1 MSAIKYR
8 PEVDG
13 LRAVAVIP
21 VVLFHLGASWVPGGF
36 IGVDVFFVISGFLIT
51 SIILKEQAAGTFT
64 FSGFWMRRVRRIMP
78 AMLAMLIATS
88 VAGYFLMFGPS
99 WRSLGNQVFSALG
112 LYANIEMWMLFRNY
126 WGPAAESAPLLHTWS
141 LSVEEQFYLFY
152 PLLLL
157 ILLKFVPKRVFTL
170 ILGGS
175 ALSLAIGVYATTHSP
190 SAAFYFLPPRAW
202 ELAAGC
208 LLAIFERS
216 RGPAPKGSISRTLA
230 LTGLLLIG
238 AGYYLIQGADGFPG
252 FWALLP
258 VVGTVLVIRFA
269 CAEQCLAGRIL
280 GWAPV
285 VYIGKCSYSLYLWHW
300 PVIVLAVALKLK
312 YPEMVNLWGIVTAMT
327 VLTLISYHF
336 VECPTRR
343 MKRILPL
350 VLVGL
355 AISVAFA
362 VFLRQ
367 AKYTYDL
374 SVFAPVEAFGSVYDV
389 VPFPPEVG
397 ESIEGVITQDR
408 DPAQYSAHANDGII
422 RQFGGETPSVVVLGS
437 SHGLMWGRTIE
448 EICQEL
454 ELTVSFY
461 TARATPPWISLPVVA
476 APSRFF
482 TAEQKVTFD
491 TKRLENIKAWS
502 PEVVI
507 LIDRWSSRGDPF
519 EHVDLLQYFESCGS
533 QVILVGQPPE
543 LSTGNMSIPL
553 LMAYQYSASENPPP
567 QALLE
572 AHNQEA
578 VDQANSR
585 IRELSES
592 FEFCYFVGVQD
603 LFEIEGEHVIVRDGD
618 DVLYIDDDHLSQAGV
633 QKAKNRLKQTVIS
646 LVKK

>member
-21 VVLFHLGASWVPGGF
+21 VVLFHLGASWIPGGF

-78 AMLAMLIATS
+78 AMLVMLIATS
-88 VAGYFLMFGPS
+88 IGGYLWMFGPS
-99 WRSLGNQVFSALG
+99 WKSLSGQIFSALG
-112 LYANIEMWMLFRNY
+112 LYANIEMWQLSGNY

-157 ILLKFVPKRVFTL
+157 ILLKFTPKRVFAL
-170 ILGGS
+170 ILCGS
-175 ALSLAIGVYATTHSP
+175 ALSLAVGVYATEYSP

-238 AGYYLIQGADGFPG
+238 AGYYLIQGAEGFPG

-258 VVGTVLVIRFA
+258 VVGTVLVIRFS
-269 CAEQCLAGRIL
+269 CAEQCLAGRVL

-300 PVIVLAVALKLK
+300 PVIVLAAALKLK
-312 YPEMVNLWGIVTAMT
+312 YPELVNLWGIVGVMV
-327 VLTLISYHF
+327 VLTLVSYHF
-336 VECPTRR
+336 VECPTRK

-355 AISVAFA
+355 AISLGFA
-362 VFLRQ
+362 TYLRQ
-367 AKYTYDL
+367 AEYSYDL
-374 SVFAPVEAFGSVYDV
+374 TVLPPVEAYGAVYDV
-389 VPFPPEVG
+389 VPFAPEAG
-397 ESIEGVITQDR
+397 ELLEGVVSEDR
-408 DPAQYSAHANDGII
+408 DPAQYTAHAEDGII
-422 RQFGGETPSVVVLGS
+422 RQFGSDTPSVVVLGS

-454 ELTVSFY
+454 GVTVSFY

-476 APSRFF
+476 APARFF
-482 TAEQKVTFD
+482 TAEQKMAFD
-491 TKRLENIKAWS
+491 TKRIENIKAWS
-502 PEVVI
+502 PDVVI
-507 LIDRWSSRGDPF
+507 VVDRWSSRGDPF
-519 EHVDLLQYFESCGS
+519 EHAELLRYFELCGS
-533 QVILVGQPPE
+533 QVILIGQPPE
-543 LSTGNMSIPL
+543 LSTGNTSIPL
-553 LMAYQYSASENPPP
+553 LMAYQYTASENPPK
-567 QALLE
+567 QAILE

-578 VDQANSR
+578 VGQANQR
-585 IRELSES
+585 LRELAES
-592 FEFCYFVGVQD
+592 LAFCHFVGVQD
-603 LFEIEGEHVIVRDGD
+603 LYEADDAHVLVRDGNQ
-618 DVLYIDDDHLSQAGV
+618 VLYIDDDHLSQAGV
-633 QKAKNRLKQTVIS
+633 QKAKERLRQTIET